1 MKTPTPAQAEA
12 PARRRIPL
20 RVESI
25 PSGYRPWIVA
35 SIAVLVVSLMLL
47 AGTVGAS
54 FFYFE
59 DRGSPLWV
67 VILGGVA
74 VFGVLLGFS
83 GFFVMMMIAGWRSF
97 QESRRVQV
105 LSPQPVAAPEPAA
118 AQESAGAVP
127 TPSVEHMAIE
137 YLLRLCRSGYFSHE
151 HDDNAGAWFADLPAC
166 RDNDTHQK
174 VSGWLRNNG
183 YLQLEWLSDAE
194 IKARNM
200 HPKDTLDAW
209 WFTLTDKGAAACR
222 AGRF

>member
-1 MKTPTPAQAEA
+1 MTPTPS
-12 PARRRIPL
+12 RIPRDKTRAKPL

-25 PSGYRPWIVA
+25 PRGYRPWIVA

-59 DRGSPLWV
+59 DHGSPLWV
-67 VILGGVA
+67 VVLGGFA

-97 QESRRVQV
+97 REGRRMQI
-105 LSPQPVAAPEPAA
+105 LPPEHVAARAPAATPEPDEAA
-118 AQESAGAVP
+118 A
-127 TPSVEHMAIE
+127 TPGVEEMALE
-137 YLLRLCRSGYFSHE
+137 YLLRLCRSGYFSQQHE
-151 HDDNAGAWFADLPAC
+151 DNLGAWFADLPAC
-166 RDNDTHQK
+166 RNNDTHQT
-174 VSGWLRNNG
+174 VSAWLRNQG
-183 YLQLEWLSDAE
+183 HLQLEWLSNAE

-222 AGRF
+222 TAHF